1 MNTTIVPG
9 SMADIAQRENIS
21 LAESFLTCD
30 VLVLIDQSGSMAAH
44 DAPGGL
50 SRFDAAQNE
59 LSRLQRE
66 NPGRVAVVEFSNTV
80 RFCPGGVPSR
90 EGAMTDMAAAL
101 RFAKVV
107 DGASQ
112 IVLISDGLPDSQN
125 DALAVARTYTS
136 PIHTIYIGSERD
148 TDGGRAFLQ
157 RLAAACGGRSFQSDA
172 PGLLGARVEQLL
184 LA

>member
-66 NPGRVAVVEFSNTV
+66 NP
-80 RFCPGGVPSR
+80 
-90 EGAMTDMAAAL
+90 AAL
-101 RFAKVV
+101 PWSNSATRS
-107 DGASQ
+107 AS
-112 IVLISDGLPDSQN
+112 VPAAFPAVR
-125 DALAVARTYTS
+125 AL
-136 PIHTIYIGSERD
+136 
-148 TDGGRAFLQ
+148 
-157 RLAAACGGRSFQSDA
+157 
-172 PGLLGARVEQLL
+172 
-184 LA
+184 